1 MKPAATP
8 LLATPTGILLAA
20 GTGHRFDPSGVRNK
34 LLATLREGPEI
45 GLPVAFVAARRMRT
59 ALSRVIA
66 VIDARAP
73 QRAVLAD
80 WLRRAGCEVVE
91 TPDAAEGMGASLA
104 FAIRA
109 SLAEGDAGDIGE
121 RAGAAGD
128 SVDRAGPTGTAAAA
142 AKTPGGGVAAP
153 SPSGWI
159 VGLAD
164 MPMIAPAT
172 IQAVAGALAAGND
185 ESIVAPVCNG
195 RRGHPVGW
203 GRAHGAALMALR
215 GDTGARAL
223 IDAHDFIAVATGD
236 EGVLRDIDRE
246 GDLG

>member
-8 LLATPTGILLAA
+8 RLATPTGILLAA
-20 GTGHRFDPSGVRNK
+20 GKGHRFDPSGIQNK
-34 LLATLREGPEI
+34 LLAPLREGPEI

-66 VIDARAP
+66 VIDAQAP
-73 QRAVLAD
+73 QRAALAD
-80 WLRRAGCEVVE
+80 WLQRAGCEVVE
-91 TPDAAEGMGASLA
+91 APDAAEGMGASLA

-109 SLAEGDAGDIGE
+109 SLASAAGTAPIPGP
-121 RAGAAGD
+121 GAAAETPSGTPPGK
-128 SVDRAGPTGTAAAA
+128 GPAAAA
-142 AKTPGGGVAAP
+142 ML
-153 SPSGWI
+153 SGWI

-172 IQAVAGALAAGND
+172 IQAVAAALAAGND
-185 ESIVAPVCNG
+185 ASIVAPVCDG

-203 GRAHGAALMALR
+203 GHAHGAALMALR

-223 IDAHDFIAVATGD
+223 IDTHDFTAVATGD

>member
-20 GTGHRFDPSGVRNK
+20 GKGHRFDPSGVQNK

-66 VIDARAP
+66 VIDAQAP
-73 QRAVLAD
+73 QRAALAD

-91 TPDAAEGMGASLA
+91 APDAAEGMGASLA

-109 SLAEGDAGDIGE
+109 SLAEDAAGDIADRSGSP
-121 RAGAAGD
+121 AAAGHTPGANGAAT
-128 SVDRAGPTGTAAAA
+128 SSPT
-142 AKTPGGGVAAP
+142 
-153 SPSGWI
+153 GWI

-172 IQAVAGALAAGND
+172 IQAVAGALTAGND
-185 ESIVAPVCNG
+185 ESIVAPVCDG

-203 GRAHGAALMALR
+203 GRAHGAALMALG

-223 IDAHDFIAVATGD
+223 IDAHAFIAVATGD

-246 GDLG
+246 SDLG